1 MQASTSQ
8 VESYAGFNISH
19 PVPDFKAVRSL
30 NIPNYEFLNKPR
42 PLQRCESLRRI
53 VQLWMSYEWPSSL
66 IVRIPYFRFGTILI
80 AEKCWKHLKK
90 IILHVESNFRGHFR
104 FENIPKTIFNHF
116 VNWVHECT
124 ARLLLVDLM
133 KPLKGLCCGAECT
146 TAQCGAS
153 QTLRNIQLRE
163 IVRAADAG

>member
-42 PLQRCESLRRI
+42 PLQRCESLRRT

-80 AEKCWKHLKK
+80 AEKCWSHLLK
-90 IILHVESNFRGHFR
+90 IILQVETILEVISCLKLFQKR
-104 FENIPKTIFNHF
+104 FESFF
-116 VNWVHECT
+116 ELS
-124 ARLLLVDLM
+124 ARMHDAASWWTWWSLWRF
-133 KPLKGLCCGAECT
+133 CGAVVC
-146 TAQCGAS
+146 C
-153 QTLRNIQLRE
+153 QTR
-163 IVRAADAG
+163 